1 MSSPLSCPKC
11 GNPVAAAKGA
21 LQAQCFSCGT
31 TVQLGRSNNTNN
43 PTANSPAANKP
54 SMQLVAIILGVIS
67 CLGLFAVVAI
77 SLFLSVDPDPAE
89 SNPIATSTTS
99 STPDSNRPAD
109 APPSV
114 VASEEERRLAAT
126 VNESKRKQI
135 VDMWEQMRA
144 TTSKT
149 IPLPKGNVVRNSTER
164 MLGGFEQR
172 ELKRM
177 AALLD
182 LNEDQVRAVVQVHL
196 ADQALQIGQ

>member
-1 MSSPLSCPKC
+1 MSGPLSCPKC
-11 GNPVAAAKGA
+11 GNSVAAAKGA
-21 LQAQCFSCGT
+21 QQAQCFSCGT
-31 TVQLGRSNNTNN
+31 TVQLGRSPTNNN
-43 PTANSPAANKP
+43 PTTNNPAANKS
-54 SMQLVAIILGVIS
+54 SMKLVVILLGVLS
-67 CLGLFAVVAI
+67 CLGLLAVVAI
-77 SLFLSVDPDPAE
+77 SLFLSIDPAPAD
-89 SNPIATSTTS
+89 SNPVATSTTS
-99 STPDSNRPAD
+99 STQGDNPPAD
-109 APPSV
+109 APPPV

-196 ADQALQIGQ
+196 ADQTL